1 MSDVLIDGD
10 AQRLYLSSMLGNPAL
25 FARVQHLIKPSYFDG
40 SLQDAVSFM
49 KSFYHDQRGVPSETV
64 FKVRTKLDLPPAVL
78 PAQDVQYVAEQIAA
92 FCQIR
97 AVTEAVLQ
105 APALIANGDF
115 GSMVNQIKL
124 AAQVQLHSDLGVDY
138 FENPHD
144 RLLES
149 EIAEVLL
156 STGWD
161 TVDDLIGGGVGRQEL
176 VLFTA
181 NSGGGKSVAMLNMGY
196 NLLKRGLNGVYISLE
211 MRDKVVAKRL
221 DSMISRISGKDIY
234 TNKIRVGDSVEAA
247 KKEGFGR
254 FFIKRM
260 REGST
265 TADHIISYLRELE
278 AVHGF
283 KPDFVIVDYLDLMAS
298 VQRTSGDNMFLKD
311 KYVAEE
317 VRAIGFDFD
326 CLMISASQLGRGA
339 IEATR
344 EQKSLGQDHIQGG
357 ISKIN
362 TSDLVI
368 ALVKDEAMDAAGE
381 YRFEFLKARN
391 SNAVNK
397 KLMMRWDA
405 ESLRITDAGL
415 DFVSKAVRPEL
426 PVKGKR
432 SMLKSSSDL
441 QLPGVVPGSNVDSID
456 QLMNMVRTGSK
467 SPS

>member
-1 MSDVLIDGD
+1 MSDAMIDD
-10 AQRLYLSSMLGNPAL
+10 VAQKLYVSSMLGNPAL
-25 FARVQHLIKPSYFDG
+25 FARVQHLLKPSYFDAH
-40 SLQDAVSFM
+40 LQDGVSFLQE
-49 KSFYHDQRGVPSETV
+49 FYQKHRGVPSQPV
-64 FKVRTKLDLPPAVL
+64 FQAGTRLAIEPTVL
-78 PAQDVQYVAEQIAA
+78 PAQDTQFVAEQIAS

-105 APALIANGDF
+105 APALIEKGEF
-115 GSMVNQIKL
+115 GKMVTNIKL
-124 AAQVQLHSDLGVDY
+124 ASQVQLHTDLGVDY
-138 FENPHD
+138 FEDPTG
-144 RLLES
+144 RLTES
-149 EIAEVLL
+149 EEAEVLI

-161 TVDDLIGGGVGRQEL
+161 SVDEMIGGGVGRQEL

-181 NSGGGKSVAMLNMGY
+181 NSGGGKSVAMLNLGH
-196 NLLKRGLNGVYISLE
+196 NLLKRKLNGVYISLE
-211 MRDKVVAKRL
+211 MRDRVVAKRL
-221 DSMISRISGKDIY
+221 DSMISRISGKNIFA
-234 TNKIRVGDSVEAA
+234 NKLKVGQAVEAA
-247 KKEGFGR
+247 REQGYGR
-254 FFIKRM
+254 FFVKRM

-283 KPDFVIVDYLDLMAS
+283 KPDFVIVDYIDLMAS
-298 VQRTSGDNMFLKD
+298 VQKTSGDNMFLKD

-381 YRFEFLKARN
+381 YRFEFLKSRN

-397 KLMMRWDA
+397 KLVMGWDA
-405 ESLRITDAGL
+405 ESLLITDVGL
-415 DFVSKAVRPEL
+415 NFVSKVDRPL
-426 PVKGKR
+426 VTARSGKPKASER
-432 SMLKSSSDL
+432 QVLTMSDT
-441 QLPGVVPGSNVDSID
+441 VPGQTTNGLDA
-456 QLMNMVRTGSK
+456 LLRRT
-467 SPS
+467 

>member
-1 MSDVLIDGD
+1 MSDVLIDD
-10 AQRLYLSSMLGNPAL
+10 VAQKLYVSTMLGNPAL
-25 FARVQHLIKPSYFDG
+25 FARVQHLIKPSYFDTH
-40 SLQDAVSFM
+40 LQGAVSFM
-49 KSFYHDQRGVPSETV
+49 QDFYQKHRGVPSAPV
-64 FKVRTKLDLPPAVL
+64 FHASTKLDIAPTNLPS
-78 PAQDVQYVAEQIAA
+78 QDMQFVAEQIAS

-105 APALIANGDF
+105 APSLIEKGEF
-115 GSMVNQIKL
+115 GKMVNQIKL
-124 AAQVQLHSDLGVDY
+124 ASQVQLHTDLGIDY
-138 FENPHD
+138 FADPVS
-144 RLLES
+144 RLTES
-149 EIAEVLL
+149 EEAEILI

-161 TVDDLIGGGVGRQEL
+161 TVDEMIGGGVGRQEL

-211 MRDKVVAKRL
+211 MRDRVVAKRL
-221 DSMISRISGKDIY
+221 DSMISRITGKNIFS
-234 TNKIRVGDSVEAA
+234 NKLKVGQAVEMARDS
-247 KKEGFGR
+247 GFGR
-254 FFIKRM
+254 FFVKRM

-298 VQRTSGDNMFLKD
+298 VQKTSGDNMFLKD

-381 YRFEFLKARN
+381 YRFEFLKSRN

-397 KLMMRWDA
+397 KLVMLWDA
-405 ESLRITDAGL
+405 DALLISDAGL
-415 DFVSKAVRPEL
+415 NFVSKAERPMVTDSKTAKKKEPRQIL
-426 PVKGKR
+426 TMG
-432 SMLKSSSDL
+432 DT
-441 QLPGVVPGSNVDSID
+441 VPGSSSGLDDLIRA
-456 QLMNMVRTGSK
+456 QRRT
-467 SPS
+467 

>member
-1 MSDVLIDGD
+1 MSDVMIDD
-10 AQRLYLSSMLGNPAL
+10 VAQKLYVSTMLGNPAL
-25 FARVQHLIKPSYFDG
+25 FARVQHLIKPSYFDAH
-40 SLQDAVSFM
+40 LQDGVTFM
-49 KSFYHDQRGVPSETV
+49 QEFYQKHRGVPSAPV
-64 FKVRTKLDLPPAVL
+64 FTASTKLAIEPTNL
-78 PAQDVQYVAEQIAA
+78 PAQDLQFVAEQIAS

-105 APALIANGDF
+105 APALIEKGDF
-115 GSMVNQIKL
+115 GKMVNQIKL
-124 AAQVQLHSDLGVDY
+124 ASQVQLHSDLGVEY
-138 FENPHD
+138 FADPTG
-144 RLLES
+144 RLTES
-149 EIAEVLL
+149 EEAEVLI

-161 TVDDLIGGGVGRQEL
+161 TVDEMIGGGVGRQEL

-196 NLLKRGLNGVYISLE
+196 NLLKRGLHGVYISLE
-211 MRDKVVAKRL
+211 MRDRVVAKRL
-221 DSMISRISGKDIY
+221 DSMISRISGKNIFA
-234 TNKIRVGDSVEAA
+234 NKLKVGQAVEAA
-247 KKEGFGR
+247 REQGHGR

-283 KPDFVIVDYLDLMAS
+283 KPDFVIVDYIDLMAS
-298 VQRTSGDNMFLKD
+298 VQKHSGDNMFTKD
-311 KYVAEE
+311 KFVTEE

-339 IEATR
+339 IEATQ
-344 EQKSLGQDHIQGG
+344 EHKSIGQNHIQGG

-381 YRFEFLKARN
+381 YRFEFLKSRN

-397 KLMMRWDA
+397 KLTMGWDA
-405 ESLRITDAGL
+405 ESLLISDVGL
-415 DFVSKAVRPEL
+415 NFVSKVERPL
-426 PVKGKR
+426 VTNSKGKPKASER
-432 SMLKSSSDL
+432 QVLTLSDTT
-441 QLPGVVPGSNVDSID
+441 PGQQASGLDDLIRG
-456 QLMNMVRTGSK
+456 MKR
-467 SPS
+467 

>member
-1 MSDVLIDGD
+1 MSDAMIDD
-10 AQRLYLSSMLGNPAL
+10 VAQKLYLASMLGNPGL
-25 FARVQHLIKPSYFDG
+25 FARVQHLLKPSYFDAH
-40 SLQDAVSFM
+40 LQDGVTFM
-49 KSFYHDQRGVPSETV
+49 QDFYQKQRGVPSTAV
-64 FKVRTKLDLPPAVL
+64 FHAATKLNIEPSVL
-78 PAQDVQYVAEQIAA
+78 PAQDINFVAENIAS
-92 FCQIR
+92 FCKIR

-105 APALIANGDF
+105 SPALIEKGDF
-115 GSMVNQIKL
+115 GKMVSQITK
-124 AAQVQLHSDLGVDY
+124 AVQIQLHTDLGVDY
-138 FENPHD
+138 FADPTA

-149 EIAEVLL
+149 EAAEVLI

-161 TVDDLIGGGVGRQEL
+161 SVDELIGGGVGRQEL

-221 DSMISRISGKDIY
+221 DSMISRISGKNIFS
-234 TNKIRVGDSVEAA
+234 NKLKVGEAVEAA
-247 KKEGFGR
+247 REEGYGR

-283 KPDFVIVDYLDLMAS
+283 KPDFVIVDYIDLMAS
-298 VQRTSGDNMFLKD
+298 VQKHGGDNMFTKD
-311 KYVAEE
+311 KFVTEE

-344 EQKSLGQDHIQGG
+344 EQKSLDQAHIQGG

-362 TSDLVI
+362 TSDLVV
-368 ALVKDEAMDAAGE
+368 ALVKDEAMDAQGI
-381 YRFEFLKARN
+381 YRFEFLKSRN

-397 KLMMRWDA
+397 KLEMKWDA
-405 ESLRITDAGL
+405 ESLRITDGSGVITLSAAINEKRTTRVKMSDVIPGQKRGDGL
-415 DFVSKAVRPEL
+415 DDL
-426 PVKGKR
+426 IKG
-432 SMLKSSSDL
+432 
-441 QLPGVVPGSNVDSID
+441 
-456 QLMNMVRTGSK
+456 VRT
-467 SPS
+467 